1 MRPLL
6 TLCSCFT
13 LALLASAG
21 CAPDVCDTDEAHAG
35 NYFIRTAA
43 DKDDLDG
50 VTCITGS
57 LLVGDLEHRES
68 DTGSGIQ
75 GEFGLSAG
83 MLNLDG
89 LEDLEIVEGDV
100 HIAGNLA
107 LLDVSGLRN
116 LTDVGRELRF
126 EKYPRGDLIIH
137 QNPLLTNLDG
147 LESLYLVGANL
158 IISANDLM
166 NDIDGMTSLERVGW
180 ELKVIDNPNLDSDHV
195 RDFAEDVH
203 ALGDL
208 VEENNG

>member
-1 MRPLL
+1 MRPLMTLGLICAATL
-6 TLCSCFT
+6 T
-13 LALLASAG
+13 AG
-21 CAPDVCDTDEAHAG
+21 TGCTPDVCDTEDAHEG
-35 NYFIRTAA
+35 NYFIRGAA
-43 DKDDLDG
+43 DKADLEG
-50 VTCITGS
+50 VKCITGS
-57 LLVGDLEHRES
+57 LVVGDLEHREE

-75 GEFGLSAG
+75 GDFSLSAG
-83 MLNLDG
+83 MVDLDG

-100 HIAGNLA
+100 HIAGNLL

-137 QNPLLTNLDG
+137 QNPLLRNLDG
-147 LESLYLVGANL
+147 LDSLYLVGANL

-166 NDIDGMTSLERVGW
+166 NDIAGMASLERVGW
-180 ELKVIDNPNLDSDHV
+180 EFKVIDNPNLDSDHV
-195 RDFAEDVH
+195 RDFAEDVS

>member
-1 MRPLL
+1 MLRPVL
-6 TLCSCFT
+6 TLGLVLST
-13 LALLASAG
+13 ALG
-21 CAPDVCDTDEAHAG
+21 CAPDVCDTEDAHEG
-35 NYFIRTAA
+35 NYFVRDAS
-43 DKDDLDG
+43 DKDGLEG
-50 VTCITGS
+50 VKCITGS
-57 LLVGDLEHRES
+57 LLVGDLEHRQE

-75 GEFGLSAG
+75 GDFSLSGG

-100 HIAGNLA
+100 HIAGNLL
-107 LLDVSGLRN
+107 LLDLSGLRN

-158 IISANDLM
+158 IISANDLLS
-166 NDIDGMTSLERVGW
+166 DIDGMTELDRVGW
-180 ELKVIDNPNLDSDHV
+180 ELKVIDNPNLDPDHI
-195 RDFAEDVH
+195 RDFADGVH